1 MEQLNHL
8 IEHSL
13 LKATTS
19 KGEVTK
25 LCQEAM
31 ENGFHGVCV
40 PPYFVK
46 QAARFFKEKKVDQ
59 KVITVIGFPFGYS
72 SVSAKV
78 EEIKKAI
85 QDGAHE
91 MDIVVNLSAY
101 LSNDM
106 AAVTNDIQSVVTT
119 CHLQNRLAKI
129 ILETGA
135 LLPKD
140 ILKLADICV
149 AAGANFIKTSTG
161 YYEKGATIEAVSL
174 LKSHLPEKT
183 GIKAAG
189 GIRTEDFARSLVEA
203 GASRIGTSSALS
215 LIVNEKV

>member
-1 MEQLNHL
+1 METLNHL

-13 LKATTS
+13 LKQTANKTEITR
-19 KGEVTK
+19 
-25 LCQEAM
+25 LCQEAL
-31 ENGFHGVCV
+31 EHGFQGVCI

-46 QAARFFKEKKVDQ
+46 QAARYFKEKKAEQ
-59 KVITVIGFPFGYS
+59 KVVTVIGFPFGYS

-91 MDIVVNLSAY
+91 MDIVINLAAY

-106 AAVTNDIQSVVTT
+106 AVVTNDIQSVVTT
-119 CHLQNRLAKI
+119 CHLQNRIAKI

-135 LLPKD
+135 LQQKD

-161 YYEKGATIEAVSL
+161 YYETGATIESVAL
-174 LKSHLPEKT
+174 LRSHLPEKT
-183 GIKAAG
+183 CIKASG
-189 GIRTEDFARSLVEA
+189 GIQTEDFARSLVEA
-203 GASRIGTSSALS
+203 GAARLGTSSALKF
-215 LIVNEKV
+215 IANEKV